1 MSEHRHRRS
10 GRRSE
15 RPKER
20 TEWTAEVMAVF
31 AVVDYTQNSRDGTER
46 LGRRE
51 TRRNEQSYIIEDE
64 K

>member
-1 MSEHRHRRS
+1 MSD
-10 GRRSE
+10 
-15 RPKER
+15 PKER
-20 TEWTAEVMAVF
+20 TEWTAEAMTVF
-31 AVVDYTQNSRDGTER
+31 AVVDFTQNSRDGTER